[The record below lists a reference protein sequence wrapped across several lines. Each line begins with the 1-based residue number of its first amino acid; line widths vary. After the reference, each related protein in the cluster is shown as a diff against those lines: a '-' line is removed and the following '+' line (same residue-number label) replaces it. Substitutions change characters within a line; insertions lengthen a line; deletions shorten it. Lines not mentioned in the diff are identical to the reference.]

1 MVSAIAN
8 TTLKILHA
16 RYAMSD
22 NKKVIVSQTRS
33 LFWPIAWLFLFWP
46 VGILWM
52 IFRLEHN
59 FKIEQS
65 YAPIV
70 LLIAAVIFYVV
81 YASVHHDWTLSPL
94 TCLFGNE
101 GSHAGYYYD
110 SITQGTDV
118 LWLNG

>member
-1 MVSAIAN
+1 MVNAIAN
-8 TTLKILHA
+8 TTLKTLHV
-16 RYAMSD
+16 RHAMSD

-33 LFWPIAWLFLFWP
+33 LFWPIGWLFLFWP

-59 FKIEQS
+59 FKIEKR

-94 TCLFGNE
+94 SWLFGSDNDRPI
-101 GSHAGYYYD
+101 YD
-110 SITQGTDV
+110 AMDI
-118 LWLNG
+118 WN